1 MDVGGWLRRLGLE
14 QYEAA
19 FRENEINARVLP
31 SLTLEDLKEIGVGP
45 VGHRRMLLEAIGTLH
60 AETSGETPSAEVVT
74 PSGTPSVSPEDRAE
88 RRQVTVI
95 FSDLVGSTALSARMD
110 PEDLREVI
118 SGYQKCVAGTM
129 NRFGG
134 FVAKYMGDGVLV
146 YFGYPQA
153 HEDDAERAV
162 RSALSLIEA
171 VSGLRSGHDAMLQ
184 VRIGIATG
192 VVVVGD
198 LIGEGAAQEQGIVG
212 DTPNL
217 AARLQAT
224 AGPGQ
229 VMISQSTRRLT
240 GGLFEY
246 HDLGSVT
253 LKGFVDPVQAWQ
265 VTGASPER
273 SRFEAQH
280 ETSLT
285 PLVGRDE
292 ELELLHR
299 RWLQA
304 MSGEGRVALTSGEP
318 GIGKSRLMAA
328 LEERL
333 QSEPHTR
340 LRYFCSPQH
349 TDSAFYPFIMQL
361 ERAAGFERRDT
372 AEAKFEKLL
381 SLLGASPGHDTDVQL
396 LAELLS
402 IPASNGYAP
411 FNWSPQQNK
420 EKTFEALL
428 GQLEVL
434 SRQRP
439 VLMVF
444 EDVHWIDPSSR
455 ELLDLTVERVAS
467 LPVLLVITFRPEF
480 VSPWTGQSYVS
491 TLSLSRLGRREGAA
505 LVERV
510 AGQQTL
516 SDVIMAEIVERTD
529 GIPLFVEELTKA
541 VLEAGAEGVSA
552 LSAVPRPALSVP
564 ATLHASL
571 MARLDR
577 LGPAAKDVAQKASV
591 IGRDFA
597 YDLLSSIANL
607 AEPKLREELDRLT
620 SSGLLFA
627 RGVAPQATYIFKHAL
642 VQDAAYG
649 TLLRSRRQELHAR
662 VAAALETQFP
672 EVPKSQPE
680 LLAHHLTEARL
691 TERAIDHWLIAGQ
704 RAMARS
710 AMVEGEALVRKGL
723 TLASSLADSAW
734 RREHELDLQIALGRA
749 LVQTQGFNTQAAAEA
764 FSRARELCDE
774 LTRPQKL
781 LPILYGQWVNRFAA
795 ADIERAQQFA
805 AEMRYLGEVHGD
817 VVTRVVGYRAS
828 GATSLNLGDFPA
840 ARAYLEQGLALYDPT
855 QRDIYAELTSVNT
868 LVALLGYLSP
878 TLTIC
883 GYLDQA
889 RSRFDEALAE
899 AREVSHVPTLAHILG
914 HGWKTGWCAR
924 SEPLALLRDAD
935 ELIALSTEHGLAF
948 WHKQAM
954 VARGWCL
961 AALGRAEQGIL
972 LLTNALSDHRA
983 TNTEPFALAMLA
995 EAYRIAGQ
1003 PEVALMRLAAAEAT
1017 QVRLIQCETLRIQGD
1032 LLMLTGDRV
1041 AAEASFRDA
1050 VELARRQSAKL
1061 FELRASTSL
1070 AQLWRDQGQCSK
1082 ANDLLAPIYGW
1093 FTEGFDKPDLK
1104 EAKVLLDELA

>member
-1 MDVGGWLRRLGLE
+1 MDVVVWLRSLGLGR
-14 QYEAA
+14 YEAT
-19 FRENEINARVLP
+19 FRENEVDERILP
-31 SLTLEDLKEIGVGP
+31 SLTMEDLKEIGVGP
-45 VGHRRMLLEAIGTLH
+45 VGHRRMLLEAIAALH
-60 AETSGETPSAEVVT
+60 ADTSGNAPSVDVVT
-74 PSGTPSVSPEDRAE
+74 PSRAPSVSPEDRAE
-88 RRQVTVI
+88 RRQVTVM

-118 SGYQKCVAGTM
+118 SGYQKCVADTM
-129 NRFGG
+129 DRFGG

-146 YFGYPQA
+146 YFGYPRA

-171 VSGLRSGHDAMLQ
+171 VSELRTGHDAMLQ

-198 LIGEGAAQEQGIVG
+198 LIGEGAAQEQGVVG

-217 AARLQAT
+217 AARLQAM

-246 HDLGSVT
+246 YDLGSVT
-253 LKGFVDPVQAWQ
+253 LKGFANPVQAWQ
-265 VTGASPER
+265 VTGASPVR

-280 ETSLT
+280 ETGLT

-304 MSGEGRVALTSGEP
+304 VRGEGRVALTSGEP

-381 SLLGASPGHDTDVQL
+381 SLLGASPGHDTDVRL

-402 IPASNGYAP
+402 IPANNGYAP
-411 FNWSPQQNK
+411 LNWSPQQKK

-439 VLMVF
+439 VLMVY

-480 VSPWTGQSYVS
+480 ESPWTGQSYVS
-491 TLSLSRLGRREGAA
+491 SLSLSRLGRREGAA

-510 AGQQTL
+510 AGQQAL
-516 SDVIMAEIVERTD
+516 SDAIMAEIVERTD

-541 VLEAGAEGVSA
+541 VLEAGAESVSA

-597 YDLLSSIANL
+597 YDLLSSIADL
-607 AEPKLREELDRLT
+607 PEPKLREALDRLT
-620 SSGLLFA
+620 GSGLLFA
-627 RGVAPQATYIFKHAL
+627 RGVAPQATFIFKHAL

-649 TLLRSRRQELHAR
+649 TLLRGRRQELHAR

-672 EVPKSQPE
+672 DVAKSQPE

-691 TERAIDHWLIAGQ
+691 AERAIDHWLIAGQ
-704 RAMARS
+704 RALARS

-723 TLASSLADSAW
+723 TLASSLADSVW

-749 LVQTQGFNTQAAAEA
+749 LVQTQGFNTQAAAAA

-781 LPILYGQWVNRFAA
+781 LPILYGQWVISYTG
-795 ADIERAQQFA
+795 ADVERAQQFA
-805 AEMRYLGEVHGD
+805 AEMRHLGKVHDD
-817 VVTRVVGYRAS
+817 VVTRVVGYRAG
-828 GATSLNLGDFPA
+828 GATSLDLGDFLA
-840 ARAYLEQGLALYDPT
+840 ARAYLEQGLALYDPA
-855 QRDIYAELTSVNT
+855 QRDLYAEMTSVNT

-878 TLTIC
+878 TLAIC

-889 RSRFDEALAE
+889 RSRCDEALAE
-899 AREVSHVPTLAHILG
+899 AREGSHVPTLAHILWF
-914 HGWKTGWCAR
+914 GWDAGWCAR
-924 SEPLALLRDAD
+924 SEPLALLHNAD
-935 ELIALSTEHGLAF
+935 ELIALSTERRLAF

-954 VARGWCL
+954 VGRGWCL
-961 AALGRAEQGIL
+961 AALGRAEEGISVL
-972 LLTNALSDHRA
+972 IDGLSAHRA
-983 TNTEPFALAMLA
+983 TRTEPLALTMLA

-1003 PEVALMRLAAAEAT
+1003 PEVALTHLAAAEAT
-1017 QVRLIQCETLRIQGD
+1017 QVRRILCETLRIRGD
-1032 LLMLTGDRV
+1032 LLMLTGERV

-1070 AQLWRDQGQCSK
+1070 AHLWRDQGKRGK
-1082 ANDLLAPIYGW
+1082 AHDLLAPIYGW
-1093 FTEGFDKPDLK
+1093 FTEGFGTPDLK
-1104 EAKVLLDELA
+1104 EAKGLLDELA